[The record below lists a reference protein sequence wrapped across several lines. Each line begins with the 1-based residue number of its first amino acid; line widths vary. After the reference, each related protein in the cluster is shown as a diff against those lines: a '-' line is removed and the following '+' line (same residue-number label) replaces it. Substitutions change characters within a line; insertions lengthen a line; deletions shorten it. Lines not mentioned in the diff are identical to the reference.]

1 MPSENRRYQLLF
13 KIASGGMAEVF
24 AARYHAEAGF
34 ERIVAVKRMHPH
46 LAEDGSFVERFLE
59 EARMA
64 ARIAS
69 PHVVQTVDIG
79 LDADRMPFLVMELVR
94 GVSLS
99 TLLSRSHTLAVPV
112 PLPVV
117 VDLLSQMA
125 KGLVAVHEARTLDGR
140 PMHLVHRDVSPQ
152 NLLLDGDGHCRV
164 SDFGIAKAMA
174 RLTEPPSHGLEGKR
188 SYMSPE
194 QVRCETLDARSD
206 LFSVG
211 IIAWE
216 MLTGSRLF
224 GGGERDAVLDRVLS
238 EPIPSARALR
248 PDVPPSLADV
258 VARLLERPRERRVQ
272 TAAEL
277 LQRLTVVARDCP
289 VTGAQDGTAALVR
302 LLAGQDIEELEERLR
317 GARAEREG
325 GTVTV
330 ENTLAE
336 PDALTATA
344 LLGAAAGSSATSP
357 TGDHQVIPIGRTW
370 SASWRR
376 TAAAVTV
383 LGAIG
388 AATAGYWALRQEAAK
403 PAPMALQEEGGRPPV
418 RTAES
423 RDAVRS
429 APIVATDPVDP
440 VALDA
445 GSQRL
450 ERTARETSRRRRP
463 RPRRRW
469 RPAAA
474 PSAAPRPVAPA
485 EPTGPEPDHALL
497 SLDDFDDVSRGGEP

>member
-1 MPSENRRYQLLF
+1 MPTENRRYQLLF

-79 LDADRMPFLVMELVR
+79 LDAERMPFLVMELVR

-117 VDLLSQMA
+117 VDLLSQVA
-125 KGLVAVHEARTLDGR
+125 KGLVSVHEARTLDGR

-152 NLLLDGDGHCRV
+152 NLLVDRDGHCRV

-174 RLTEPPSHGLEGKR
+174 RRTEATAHGLEGKR

-194 QVRCETLDARSD
+194 QVRCERLDARSD
-206 LFSVG
+206 LFSLG

-216 MLTGSRLF
+216 MLTGNRLF
-224 GGGERDAVLDRVLS
+224 AGGERDAVLDRVLS

-248 PDVPPSLADV
+248 PDVPPSLASV
-258 VARLLERPRERRVQ
+258 VASLLERSRERRVQ

-277 LQRLTVVARDCP
+277 LQRLTVVGRDCP
-289 VTGAQDGTAALVR
+289 VTGEQDGTGALVR
-302 LLAGQDIEELEERLR
+302 LLAGEDIEELEQRLR
-317 GARAEREG
+317 GALAEREG
-325 GTVTV
+325 GIVTV

-336 PDALTATA
+336 PVPLAATA
-344 LLGAAAGSSATSP
+344 LLGAAGETSSTDL
-357 TGDHQVIPIGRTW
+357 TREDHVTEVVRTW
-370 SASWRR
+370 SAPSWWK
-376 TAAAVTV
+376 AAAATV
-383 LGAIG
+383 LLGLAGAG
-388 AATAGYWALRQEAAK
+388 VAGYWALQQDAAK
-403 PAPMALQEEGGRPPV
+403 SSPVALQEDGDRAPV

-423 RDAVRS
+423 HDAVRS
-429 APIVATDPVDP
+429 APIVVADPVDV

-445 GSQRL
+445 GPQKHR
-450 ERTARETSRRRRP
+450 RTARETRRTR
-463 RPRRRW
+463 RPRRR
-469 RPAAA
+469 PAAV
-474 PSAAPRPVAPA
+474 PSAAPPPPAPA
-485 EPTGPEPDHALL
+485 EASGPAPDHALL
-497 SLDDFDDVSRGGEP
+497 SLDDFDDASRGGEP